1 MAVDDFDFVSLT
13 RCTEYLLEQGIVGE
27 AGTKGV
33 VGEGGLVVGVFRY
46 GYGGHFWRWYCR
58 VCLHRIRS
66 SILLILIASMAGP
79 TV

>member
-33 VGEGGLVVGVFRY
+33 VGEGRFSCWCFSLRIWWAFLAVVLPCVSAPY
-46 GYGGHFWRWYCR
+46 P
-58 VCLHRIRS
+58 I
-66 SILLILIASMAGP
+66 
-79 TV
+79 